1 MTLNKYSPSGQTMA
15 CRGVVFPR
23 TWSVGEKGEMTGVA
37 VGVHSYRI
45 RSSVQVVESM
55 RWTGDGGGY
64 AQDVW
69 PSDDI
74 STAREPYLYKKTC

>member
-1 MTLNKYSPSGQTMA
+1 MA
-15 CRGVVFPR
+15 
-23 TWSVGEKGEMTGVA
+23 GVA